1 MRTVVNLAVHT
12 IQIFIALK
20 RCVVPGGCV
29 LGWGPTVPEEAL
41 LRSPPEIPL
50 QLGLAPFAT
59 APCFAARVQRLQPEL
74 ALPPALHC
82 ALHVT
87 THEVRRF

>member
-1 MRTVVNLAVHT
+1 MHT
-12 IQIFIALK
+12 IQIFIALV
-20 RCVVPGGCV
+20 RRFVPVGHV
-29 LGWGPTVPEEAL
+29 LGWGATVPEVAL

-50 QLGLAPFAT
+50 QPGLAPSAT